1 MYKKLAQVIN
11 KLISPSNLNKNDI
24 EDVIVGGH
32 SSYQIAG
39 RSVTKHDLDKLR
51 KMRNY
56 YSQIAKREARGGGIR
71 VKGSRPCH

>member
-1 MYKKLAQVIN
+1 MPTTAAQKVE
-11 KLISPSNLNKNDI
+11 LIDQAI